1 MGRARDE
8 VEVELADREVLV
20 VDRDEDRHG
29 FGPAGE
35 LLAAVV
41 QVDRGAEHAE
51 VLEVALLAGPDRDGL
66 RYHVAPGSERRTS
79 VICSQISASSGVW
92 PFRSDGSAT
101 AAASGRS
108 SSSAAVKRGS
118 SFRRSNH
125 ICAWS
130 RW

>member
-1 MGRARDE
+1 MGGAGDE
-8 VEVELADREVLV
+8 IEVELAHREVVV

-29 FGPAGE
+29 LAPAAE

-41 QVDRGAEHAE
+41 DVARRAERTE
-51 VLEVALLAGPDRDGL
+51 VVEVALLAGADRDGL
-66 RYHVAPGSERRTS
+66 GYHVAPGTERRTS

-92 PFRSDGSAT
+92 PFRSDGSLT

-118 SFRRSNH
+118 SFSRSNH
-125 ICAWS
+125 ISACR